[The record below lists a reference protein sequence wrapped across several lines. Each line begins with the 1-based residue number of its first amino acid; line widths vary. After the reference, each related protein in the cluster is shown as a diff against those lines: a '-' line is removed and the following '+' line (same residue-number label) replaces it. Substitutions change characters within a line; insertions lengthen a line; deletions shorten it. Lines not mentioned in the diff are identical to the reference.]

1 MRHFLF
7 IVCMV
12 MASPLLSQSLT
23 QQQKEFC
30 VETFRKY
37 LHVDENLIQQ
47 RIDFLK
53 SLDNSP
59 EDIAWYRQNITRMDS
74 VMNAAISYIGKD
86 NLTNLAGLFE
96 KERYNI
102 YAHPHN
108 DTYLCYDLHSVMAL
122 IYSKV
127 IDGDREYYTI
137 LADMA
142 EFSRLMIETVQ
153 ANWDEPHP
161 LYLKVLDELKQIY
174 RILNNPDKIKEID
187 SLLDKKS

>member
-1 MRHFLF
+1 
-7 IVCMV
+7 
-12 MASPLLSQSLT
+12 
-23 QQQKEFC
+23 
-30 VETFRKY
+30 
-37 LHVDENLIQQ
+37 
-47 RIDFLK
+47 
-53 SLDNSP
+53 
-59 EDIAWYRQNITRMDS
+59 MDS
-74 VMNAAISYIGKD
+74 VMNAAISYVGKD

>member
-12 MASPLLSQSLT
+12 MASPLFSQSLT
-23 QQQKEFC
+23 EKQKEFY

-74 VMNAAISYIGKD
+74 VMNAAISYVGKD